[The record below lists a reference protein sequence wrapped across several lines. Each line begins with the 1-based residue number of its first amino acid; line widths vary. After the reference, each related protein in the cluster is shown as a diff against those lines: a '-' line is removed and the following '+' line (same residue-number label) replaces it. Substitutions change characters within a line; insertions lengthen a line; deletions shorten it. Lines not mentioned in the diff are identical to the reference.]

1 MWTSRT
7 RASSSRT
14 APSPTSPPA
23 ASPGSARASS
33 ASSSRRGISPSTWR
47 RGAGTSS
54 GCGRGG
60 RGSAPPR
67 SSRSSSTC
75 GSTPPKRSRS
85 SWSSRASCAR
95 CAARKPSWCRAPP
108 GRRPWRSPAASR
120 TPSRP
125 RPSPTRGREPR
136 APHLRLGGRAVGGR
150 ARRRRGD
157 GVATAPPGG
166 RVRGVRRPEPRG
178 RRCHRAR
185 PHGADVGRGIRR
197 GAVEA
202 SRALPPACAGARG
215 VPDQA
220 LRSRHPGRLPGVP
233 SARRGGGARR
243 RRSRAVL
250 HRAAAVGLGP
260 GAGAPARRREPP
272 RGDPAVRGNVLPR
285 PRRARDVRR
294 ASAAGPATA
303 AGPGRGP
310 PGARAR
316 PRAPGARAVSREPD
330 AGGAAALAG
339 VPRRRGARAGR
350 AAGRP
355 GRRRRHVA
363 RPLSAPGRHPH
374 SLGRSAP
381 RVRRRGRG
389 AVQIGDDHARGGVG
403 RRPHGH
409 RLPAQPRVVR
419 HRDPR
424 AAGAARRAREP
435 DRRAGGGARVP
446 SGGGDP
452 AGAGGD
458 NPAAA
463 RSGGRRG
470 AAAAPGSRPG
480 ARPAWPT
487 GGRRSRGGARG
498 GARRVTVGL
507 AAGVMRLLA
516 ATWRYRVRGWEHVA
530 AARATG
536 RPIVYVLWHSRILP
550 LLYRRRGARL
560 RARGVVDPVVG
571 PVLHPQAL
579 RRGGGRVRRPALG
592 RRGEGRPAPGGGG
605 GGASAA
611 GGDLRGR
618 GKREEGRVRGARVAQ
633 WLWGGAPLARVAR
646 LPLVPLAALYWGAT
660 RVRAAMYRAGWRHV
674 ARLPFPTVAVGN
686 LSVGGTG
693 KTPLAAWIARYYA
706 QRGRRPAILLRGY
719 GGDEPLVHQRLAP
732 EAVVVADPDRV
743 AEIGRA

>member
-60 RGSAPPR
+60 RGSAPPS

-150 ARRRRGD
+150 ARR
-157 GVATAPPGG
+157 
-166 RVRGVRRPEPRG
+166 
-178 RRCHRAR
+178 
-185 PHGADVGRGIRR
+185 
-197 GAVEA
+197 
-202 SRALPPACAGARG
+202 
-215 VPDQA
+215 Q
-220 LRSRHPGRLPGVP
+220 
-233 SARRGGGARR
+233 
-243 RRSRAVL
+243 RSRAVL

-285 PRRARDVRR
+285 ARRARDVRR

-316 PRAPGARAVSREPD
+316 PRAPGARAVSREPG

-409 RLPAQPRVVR
+409 RLPAQPPVVR

-550 LLYRRRGARL
+550 LLY
-560 RARGVVDPVVG
+560 
-571 PVLHPQAL
+571 H
-579 RRGGGRVRRPALG
+579 
-592 RRGEGRPAPGGGG
+592 RRGEGMALLISRHRDGGYLTELSERWGYRVVRGSSRRGGEVGLLGLVRALERGAEVALTPDGPHGPAERVKPG
-605 GGASAA
+605 ALAAAQHANALVVAA
-611 GGDLRGR
+611 GARASERGAWWIRSWDRFCIPKPFAAVEVVYGAPLSVGAGKDGLRQGVAAAERALRAVTYGEEGR
-618 GKREEGRVRGARVAQ
+618 GKRDG
-633 WLWGGAPLARVAR
+633 
-646 LPLVPLAALYWGAT
+646 
-660 RVRAAMYRAGWRHV
+660 
-674 ARLPFPTVAVGN
+674 
-686 LSVGGTG
+686 
-693 KTPLAAWIARYYA
+693 
-706 QRGRRPAILLRGY
+706 
-719 GGDEPLVHQRLAP
+719 
-732 EAVVVADPDRV
+732 
-743 AEIGRA
+743 

>member
-23 ASPGSARASS
+23 ASPASARASS

-310 PGARAR
+310 TGARAR
-316 PRAPGARAVSREPD
+316 PRAPGARAVSREPG

-389 AVQIGDDHARGGVG
+389 AVQIGDDDARGGVG
-403 RRPHGH
+403 
-409 RLPAQPRVVR
+409 
-419 HRDPR
+419 
-424 AAGAARRAREP
+424 
-435 DRRAGGGARVP
+435 
-446 SGGGDP
+446 
-452 AGAGGD
+452 
-458 NPAAA
+458 
-463 RSGGRRG
+463 
-470 AAAAPGSRPG
+470 
-480 ARPAWPT
+480 
-487 GGRRSRGGARG
+487 G

-550 LLYRRRGARL
+550 LLY
-560 RARGVVDPVVG
+560 
-571 PVLHPQAL
+571 H
-579 RRGGGRVRRPALG
+579 
-592 RRGEGRPAPGGGG
+592 RRGEGMALLISRHRDGGYLTELSERWGYRVVRGSSRRGGEVGLLGLVRALERGAEVALTPDGPHGPAERVKPG
-605 GGASAA
+605 ALAAAQHANALVVAA
-611 GGDLRGR
+611 GARASERGAWWIRSWDRFCIPKPFAAVEVVYGAPLSVGAGKDGLRQGVAAAERALRAVTYGEEGR
-618 GKREEGRVRGARVAQ
+618 GKRDG
-633 WLWGGAPLARVAR
+633 
-646 LPLVPLAALYWGAT
+646 
-660 RVRAAMYRAGWRHV
+660 
-674 ARLPFPTVAVGN
+674 
-686 LSVGGTG
+686 
-693 KTPLAAWIARYYA
+693 
-706 QRGRRPAILLRGY
+706 
-719 GGDEPLVHQRLAP
+719 
-732 EAVVVADPDRV
+732 
-743 AEIGRA
+743 